1 MPVRSPLLR
10 LLRRLGRLPVLAV
23 VVGLTA
29 ALVWAFVAVAGPY
42 VLSSADAV
50 ERSRTEVDI
59 DLGLGEQRSLVFD
72 AHGAQLGV
80 LLYVVD
86 REPISL
92 PPDVCDDSATLATNE
107 AQTSSA
113 LGRDVI
119 AMLLVVEDAKFCR
132 HPGFDMRATARA
144 LISNVASG
152 SISSGGS
159 TITQQIVKLRE
170 VGNER
175 SFNRKIKEAVL
186 ATRLEEELF
195 EANKAR
201 ILRTYRGDDE
211 QLVNQAA
218 ANAAKSQILE
228 FYLNEVYFGNGAY
241 GIRAASETYFGKE
254 DVSTLD
260 VGDMALLA
268 SLIRSPGVF
277 DGFDQNIELVSR
289 RRSSAL
295 ELAQNAHIITPAE
308 RARFDARPLPRR
320 NLSPQ
325 RADVALR
332 KNYFLDEVTEV
343 LLSHPALGDT
353 YQERFAQVYNGGLR
367 VFTTFRPELTA
378 MMNDAIDDVFPGGT
392 GEFEVAMASVDPST
406 GAVLALRSGP
416 DFTDLQFNL
425 ATQGYRQ
432 PGSSFKTYVL
442 AASIERDGTRPHDY
456 INGIGPCVFPNPPR
470 DDYEVANFGNSRGKW
485 DTLRAQTLR
494 SSNCSYVRL
503 GLLTG
508 LDDVTDVAEDILGRG
523 PDRVFFEFPSIS
535 LGAQEVTVLEQA
547 AGYATIAN
555 GGVRH
560 EPYYIERIEDAAG
573 NVIYQHQP
581 QGRQVISRETAHL
594 VSSVLEAN
602 ATAGT
607 GRRAQLP
614 GDRPSAGKTG
624 TAQDFTDAWY
634 VGYTPQMAT
643 AVWMGHPNEQLS
655 MTDVLA
661 RTPDGTFDTR
671 RGTGGWAPAMIWGNY
686 MSQALTGTPVEPLPT
701 APPPSRRAKNL
712 TQPLETCEVTLEGV
726 PAELGPF
733 ELSCLMVVPDAATGQ
748 LRPLP
753 AAVCEI
759 PLPLPSGVFRLERVP
774 CVEAAARLE
783 ASRAPVEDEPTSQ
796 TPADI
801 DVDAADDAEASPA
814 R

>member
-1 MPVRSPLLR
+1 MTSPLLR
-10 LLRRLGRLPVLAV
+10 LLRRAGRLPVLLL

-29 ALVWAFVAVAGPY
+29 ALLWAFVAVVGPY

-50 ERSRTEVDI
+50 ERTRTEVDI

-72 AHGAQLGV
+72 AHGTQLGV

-92 PPDVCDDSATLATNE
+92 PSDVCDESRPSTQQATPVPSVL
-107 AQTSSA
+107 SH
-113 LGRDVI
+113 DVI
-119 AMLLVVEDAKFCR
+119 RTLLVVEDAKFCR

-186 ATRLEEELF
+186 ATRLEEDLF
-195 EANKAR
+195 ETNKAR

-211 QLVNQAA
+211 ELVNRTA

-241 GIRAASETYFGKE
+241 GIQAASETYFGKE

-277 DGFDQNIELVSR
+277 DGFDQNLDLVSR

-295 ELAQNAHIITPAE
+295 EQAQNAGIITALE

-325 RADVALR
+325 RADVRLR

-343 LLSHPALGDT
+343 LLRHPALGGT

-367 VFTTFRPELTA
+367 VYTTFRPELVT
-378 MMNDAIDDVFPGGT
+378 MMNDAIADVFPGGT
-392 GEFEVAMASVDPST
+392 GEFEVAMATVDPSS
-406 GAVLALRSGP
+406 GAVLAMRGGP

-442 AASIERDGTRPHDY
+442 AASIERDGTRPFDF
-456 INGIGPCVFPNPPR
+456 INGIGPCVFPNPPKE
-470 DDYEVANFGNSRGKW
+470 DYEVANFGNSRGRW
-485 DTLRAQTLR
+485 DTLAAQTLR

-508 LDDVTDVAEDILGRG
+508 LDDVTDIAEVILGRG
-523 PDRVFFEFPSIS
+523 PDREFQEFPSIS

-560 EPYYIERIEDAAG
+560 EPYYIERIEDAFG
-573 NVIYQHQP
+573 NVIFSHQP
-581 QGRQVISRETAHL
+581 HGRQVVSRETAHL
-594 VSSVLEAN
+594 VSSVLQAN
-602 ATAGT
+602 TTAGT
-607 GRRAQLP
+607 GRRAQLAD
-614 GDRPSAGKTG
+614 DRPSAGKTG

-661 RTPDGTFDTR
+661 RTPDGEFDTR

-686 MSQALTGTPVEPLPT
+686 MSQASAGTEIEPLPT
-701 APPPSRRAKNL
+701 APPPNRRAKNL
-712 TQPLETCEVTLEGV
+712 TQPLETCELTLDDV

-733 ELSCLMVVPDAATGQ
+733 EVSCLMVFPDAVTGQ

-759 PLPLPSGVFRLERVP
+759 PLPLESGVFRFERVP
-774 CVEAAARLE
+774 CVEAAARLA
-783 ASRAPVEDEPTSQ
+783 ASRAPAEQPDDELGDEPGGE
-796 TPADI
+796 PDNGP
-801 DVDAADDAEASPA
+801 DNERAEP
-814 R
+814 

>member
-1 MPVRSPLLR
+1 M
-10 LLRRLGRLPVLAV
+10 RRAGRVPVLAL

-29 ALVWAFVAVAGPY
+29 ALVWAVAAVAGPY
-42 VLSSADAV
+42 LLSSADAV
-50 ERSRTEVDI
+50 ERRRTAVDI

-86 REPISL
+86 REPIAL
-92 PPDVCDDSATLATNE
+92 PPNVCDDSRGVTQEVATA
-107 AQTSSA
+107 SSA
-113 LGRDVI
+113 LPRDVI
-119 AMLLVVEDAKFCR
+119 EMLLVVEDAKFCR

-195 EANKAR
+195 ETNKAR
-201 ILRTYRGDDE
+201 ILRTYVGDDIE
-211 QLVNQAA
+211 LVERTA

-241 GIRAASETYFGKE
+241 GIRAAAETYFGKE

-277 DGFDQNIELVSR
+277 DGFDQNLDLVSR

-295 ELAQNAHIITPAE
+295 ESAQNAGIITPAE
-308 RARFDARPLPRR
+308 RARFDARPLPQR

-325 RADVALR
+325 RTSVRLR

-343 LLSHPALGDT
+343 LLAHPALGDT

-367 VFTTFRPELTA
+367 VYTTFRPELTA

-392 GEFEVAMASVDPST
+392 GEFEVAMATVDPST

-442 AASIERDGTRPHDY
+442 AASIDRDGTRPFDY

-470 DDYEVANFGNSRGKW
+470 EDYEVANFANSKGKW
-485 DTLRAQTLR
+485 DSLRAQTLR

-508 LDDVTDVAEDILGRG
+508 LEDVTDIAEAMLGRG
-523 PDRVFFEFPSIS
+523 PEREFREFPSIS

-547 AGYATIAN
+547 AGYAAVAN

-573 NVIYQHQP
+573 NVIYDHQP
-581 QGRQVISRETAHL
+581 QGQQVISRQTAHL

-602 ATAGT
+602 AVAGT
-607 GRRAQLP
+607 GRRAQLSD
-614 GDRPSAGKTG
+614 DRPSAGKTG

-661 RTPDGTFDTR
+661 RTPDGEFETR

-686 MSQALTGTPVEPLPT
+686 MSQALKGVPVEPLPA
-701 APPPSRRAKNL
+701 APPPDRRAKNL
-712 TQPLETCEVTLEGV
+712 TEPLETCELTLDGV
-726 PAELGPF
+726 PAELQPF
-733 ELSCLMVVPDAATGQ
+733 EVSCLMVVPDRVTGQ

-759 PLPLPSGVFRLERVP
+759 PLPLESGVFRLERVP
-774 CVEAAARLE
+774 CVDAAARLE
-783 ASRAPVEDEPTSQ
+783 GSLAPADEADEAGEDEG
-796 TPADI
+796 
-801 DVDAADDAEASPA
+801 AAEESEGT
-814 R
+814 